1 MKKIFRSR
9 WFAAAVMVIVI
20 FITMP
25 LFSAVKLKSAYYSAL
40 DSFNKTA
47 VKTDKHGN
55 SLMTDMDLG
64 VQAAQNLI
72 TRAAELLGEDDT
84 AVSSAKMALEEYH
97 DAVKPI
103 DKYPAYLE
111 VNARVE
117 SVYRRVTDY
126 HVQENEI
133 ETQYSEVLSRAE
145 IIKRG
150 YAGELLDAKR
160 KAEDVITGFPASLI
174 AEYLSIGG

>member
-1 MKKIFRSR
+1 M
-9 WFAAAVMVIVI
+9 VMVVVMLVA
-20 FITMP
+20 TP
-25 LFSAVKLKSAYYSAL
+25 LLSATKLKTAYYSAL
-40 DSFNKTA
+40 DSFNKVA

-64 VQAAQNLI
+64 VQAAQNILA
-72 TRAAELLGEDDT
+72 RAAELMGENDT
-84 AVSSAKMALEEYH
+84 AVKSAKIALEEYRN
-97 DAVKPI
+97 ASKPI

-111 VNARVE
+111 VNARIE

-126 HVQENEI
+126 NVQENEI

-150 YAGELLDAKR
+150 YAGELLEAKR
-160 KAEDVITGFPASLI
+160 KAEDIISGFPASLI
-174 AEYLSIGG
+174 AECLSIGG